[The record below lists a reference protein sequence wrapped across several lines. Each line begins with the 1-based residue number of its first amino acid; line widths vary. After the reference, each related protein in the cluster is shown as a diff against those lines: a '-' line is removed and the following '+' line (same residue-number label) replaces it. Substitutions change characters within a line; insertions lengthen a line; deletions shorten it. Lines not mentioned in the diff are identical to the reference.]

1 MQAILNRW
9 MPWLA
14 YPLVVGGG
22 ILLHLSLHMNGF
34 TLVVSTYVPVLLG
47 AASVTWL
54 EWRYPHLPEWRP
66 TRSDITHDLWFMA
79 LIQILL
85 PQLLVLMFVLA
96 LVEPIRAQNWSL
108 SHVWPH
114 HWAIWQQTL
123 LMLIIVDFTR
133 YWLHRA
139 AHKYGF
145 LWRFHAVHHSS
156 DKLYWLN
163 VGRFHPVD
171 KALQFLLDAL
181 PFIVLGVA
189 PPVLGFYYVIYS
201 LNGFFQHSNIKL
213 RFGFLNYLIS
223 SPELHRWH
231 HSRLPAESDSNFAN
245 HTILWDMLFGTRFLP
260 TDRPIRDIGLL
271 NRNYPMSFLAQMRT
285 PFFPDLATHDLP
297 LRPSTLWR
305 GVFLRLLRTYA
316 GLRFARSLHH
326 QARRPYVT
334 QLHVLRHILKHNRN
348 TEFGKAHRFSN
359 LSSIADFQ
367 RSVPINTYE
376 ELRPGFERQ
385 ESSGEEVLYRGK
397 PLFYARTSGTTGV
410 PKLIPV
416 LASTL
421 QKYRRHQYLTV
432 YFQLVFCPD
441 AFHGKAL
448 GISSAAI
455 EDMLSTG
462 TPVGSASGY
471 LYRAMPCFMRANYV
485 VPAEVFEIKDYAL
498 KYRVILR
505 LALQEDDIR
514 YVGGANPSSFLRLLD
529 GLQQERGLLIDSLL
543 SGELAGLETLAPHIQ
558 QAIRTRLHTHPQRAL
573 QLQSEPDHALG
584 FRELWPDVR
593 LLNIWTGG
601 SCGVALESLRQK
613 LPVKT
618 RVVELGY
625 LATEMRGS
633 ITFDF
638 TSGGGIPP
646 LGDYFFE
653 FVERDAWE
661 AGSRSC
667 QTLDTLEKGHNY
679 YVLVT
684 TDYGL
689 YRYFMHDIVTVVGF
703 HHHTPLI
710 RFVQKGKG
718 ITSITGEKMY
728 EAQVLAAL
736 DHMTRTLDT
745 PLIFMLMVADE
756 QASRYHLYYET
767 GAKPLE
773 EAIITN
779 CLDQELSRVNI
790 EYAAKRAS
798 GRLALLAATRLQ
810 RGTGEAYK
818 IYCLN
823 QGQREAQ
830 FKPAI
835 LQLHSELQFP
845 IGQYCEQVS

>member
-1 MQAILNRW
+1 MQPFLDRL

-22 ILLHLSLHMNGF
+22 ILLHLTLLSHGF
-34 TLVVSTYVPVLLG
+34 SIVVSTYTPVLLG
-47 AASVTWL
+47 AAAVTWL
-54 EWRYPHLPEWRP
+54 EWCFPHLPEWRP

-79 LIQILL
+79 IIQILL
-85 PQLLVLMFVLA
+85 PKLLVLMVVFA
-96 LVEPIRAQNWSL
+96 LVEPIRAQHWPL

-123 LMLIIVDFTR
+123 LMLMIVDFTR
-133 YWLHRA
+133 YWLHRS

-156 DKLYWLN
+156 NKLYWLN
-163 VGRFHPVD
+163 VGRFHPID

-181 PFIVLGVA
+181 PFILLGVTA
-189 PPVLGFYYVIYS
+189 PVLGFYYVIYS
-201 LNGFFQHSNIKL
+201 LNGFFQHSNIRL
-213 RFGFLNYLIS
+213 RFGFLNYVIS

-260 TDRPIRDIGLL
+260 TTRSIRDIGLL

-285 PFFPDLATHDLP
+285 PFIPDLTTHDVP
-297 LRPSTLWR
+297 LRPSPFGR
-305 GVFLRLLRTYA
+305 AVFLHLLRGYA
-316 GLRFARSLHH
+316 GVRFAWPLHR
-326 QARRPYVT
+326 QASRPHAT
-334 QLHVLRHILKHNRN
+334 QLRVLRRILQHSRN
-348 TEFGKAHRFSN
+348 TEFGRVHDFVHIG
-359 LSSIADFQ
+359 SIADFQ
-367 RSVPINTYE
+367 RSVPIHTYE
-376 ELRPGFERQ
+376 ELGPSFDRQ
-385 ESSGEEVLYRGK
+385 EHSGDEVLYRGK

-421 QKYRRHQYLTV
+421 RQYCRQQYLTV
-432 YFQLVFCPD
+432 YFQLVFCPG

-455 EDMLSTG
+455 EDTLNTG

-471 LYRAMPCFMRANYV
+471 LYRAMPDFMRANYV
-485 VPAEVFEIKDYAL
+485 VPAEVFEIRDYAL

-505 LALQEDDIR
+505 LALQEDGIS
-514 YVGGANPSSFLRLLD
+514 YVGGANSSSFLRLLD

-543 SGELAGLETLAPHIQ
+543 SGELAGLETLAPRIQ
-558 QAIRTRLHTHPQRAL
+558 HAIHTRLRPHPQRAL
-573 QLQSEPDHALG
+573 QLQRDPNHPLTY
-584 FRELWPDVR
+584 RELWPDIR
-593 LLNIWTGG
+593 LFNIWTGG
-601 SCGVALESLRQK
+601 SCSIALEALRQK
-613 LPVKT
+613 LPAQT
-618 RVVELGY
+618 CVVELGY
-625 LATEMRGS
+625 LASEMRGS
-633 ITFDF
+633 ITLNFEN
-638 TSGGGIPP
+638 GGGIPP

-661 AGSRSC
+661 AGSRDC
-667 QTLDTLEKGHNY
+667 QTLNTLQNDRHY

-689 YRYFMHDIVTVVGF
+689 YRYFMNDIVRVVGF
-703 HHHTPLI
+703 HKHTPLI

-718 ITSITGEKMY
+718 VTSITGEKMY
-728 EAQVLAAL
+728 EAQVITAL
-736 DHMTRTLDT
+736 ENTVQALGV
-745 PLIFMLMVADE
+745 PLIFMLMLADE
-756 QASRYHLYYET
+756 PAGRYHFYYET
-767 GAKPLE
+767 
-773 EAIITN
+773 EAAA
-779 CLDQELSRVNI
+779 CEADALVLRLDHELSHINI

-798 GRLALLAATRLQ
+798 GRLGLLATTRLQ

-830 FKPAI
+830 FKPAV
-835 LQLHSELQFP
+835 LQLRSELQFP
-845 IGQYCEQVS
+845 LEHYCEQIA